1 MNVNG
6 SKKLYHHSKKSYF
19 FSLTTGPFGGSCQI
33 HGPIPPVPH
42 SESDDL
48 TAVPDLDMGPPSGIK
63 SPIIN
68 NPAFSHSKCP
78 PRVHRSCFCV
88 RFIAEH
94 TKMQEDSTKVCY
106 SFMFFIL
113 YIYIPSY
120 NKCCNATIQ
129 LLITIRSTFYYI
141 HPTKGP
147 LYSRTFMDFDISC
160 YSTSIV
166 HGQATQLVIC

>member
-1 MNVNG
+1 MLLKDNHGCFYPYFSNTNIHSPSRYSRTP
-6 SKKLYHHSKKSYF
+6 SKEDLSPSRLVFSLQIVTIVIKIHYF
-19 FSLTTGPFGGSCQI
+19 YSLTTGPFGGSCQI

-63 SPIIN
+63 SPILN

-106 SFMFFIL
+106 KFI
-113 YIYIPSY
+113 
-120 NKCCNATIQ
+120 
-129 LLITIRSTFYYI
+129 
-141 HPTKGP
+141 
-147 LYSRTFMDFDISC
+147 
-160 YSTSIV
+160 
-166 HGQATQLVIC
+166 